1 MESGELRFDLK
12 LRLSLTDNVVEK
24 HKKGIKKGTM
34 PRYCQ
39 GLNPSIG
46 GDFDTMKSVKI
57 TRKFGLPVFIVVCIQ
72 GWIRL
77 LIVL

>member
-1 MESGELRFDLK
+1 
-12 LRLSLTDNVVEK
+12 
-24 HKKGIKKGTM
+24 M

-46 GDFDTMKSVKI
+46 GGFDTMKSVKI
-57 TRKFGLPVFIVVCIQ
+57 TRKFGFLVFIVVCIQ